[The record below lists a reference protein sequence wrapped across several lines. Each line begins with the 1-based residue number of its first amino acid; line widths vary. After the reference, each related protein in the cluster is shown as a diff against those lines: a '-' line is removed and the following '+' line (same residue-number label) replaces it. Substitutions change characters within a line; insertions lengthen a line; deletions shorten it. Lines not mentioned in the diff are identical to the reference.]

1 LALDIRTPPIPLNN
15 HLSELTLIYKSLNES
30 DTLFLQQKRKSTSNV
45 NLNKLSNYGFQIFD
59 LKGKSRSNHSFE
71 SMIESV
77 DTINNTNGDYSFLK
91 FTIPIVNKQK
101 DLTYLNIQK
110 DSSGETIVLEK
121 LDNHWKRKIPL
132 FEWVE

>member
-30 DTLFLQQKRKSTSNV
+30 DTLFLQQQRKSTSNV

-77 DTINNTNGDYSFLK
+77 DTINNTNGNYSFLK

>member
-30 DTLFLQQKRKSTSNV
+30 DTLFLQQQRKSTSNV

-77 DTINNTNGDYSFLK
+77 DTINNTNGNYSFLK

-132 FEWVE
+132 YEWVE

>member
-77 DTINNTNGDYSFLK
+77 DTINNTNGNYSFLK

>member
-30 DTLFLQQKRKSTSNV
+30 DTLFLQQQRKSTSNV

>member
-1 LALDIRTPPIPLNN
+1 MALDIRTPPIPLNN

-30 DTLFLQQKRKSTSNV
+30 DTLFLQQQRKSTSNV

-77 DTINNTNGDYSFLK
+77 DTINNTNGNYSFLK